1 MFGMVE
7 MNIYDVQM
15 GLAVHVKAPNGK
27 YIVIDLGAGEEDNY
41 STLKKRIFDKVG
53 CMVITHP
60 HLDHISDIKNLKYAD
75 PGTLYCVRSISA
87 DVIMA
92 RATPETKHIFQQYVN
107 VCGEYVPPVSVG
119 HPDDPEVPSN
129 YGGLKMAFFC
139 DDTCDIS
146 NFNNF
151 SIITVFE
158 FEGIKVVVCGDNEV
172 ESLEKLM
179 RQSEFREA
187 ISKAYVLVAPHHGR
201 KSSYYKDF
209 MACVNPYLT
218 IISDG
223 KYWDSSA
230 VKEYSDA
237 SRGWTVYDGC
247 GNKKERYCLTTRQ
260 DGNIKILFGSNS
272 LDGRF
277 LMVEHGK

>member
-7 MNIYDVQM
+7 MSIYDVQM

-27 YIVIDLGAGEEDNY
+27 YIVIDLGAGEGDNY

-75 PGTLYCVRSISA
+75 PGTLYCVRSIST

-119 HPDDPEVPSN
+119 HPDDPEVSSN

-158 FEGIKVVVCGDNEV
+158 FGGIKAVVCGDNEL

-179 RQSEFREA
+179 GQHEFREA
-187 ISKAYVLVAPHHGR
+187 ISGAYVLVAPHHGR
-201 KSSYYKDF
+201 KSSYYKEF
-209 MACVNPYLT
+209 VECVNPYLT

-223 KYWDSSA
+223 KYTDSSA
-230 VKEYSDA
+230 VKEYSEA
-237 SRGWTVYDGC
+237 SQGWAVYDNGYQE
-247 GNKKERYCLTTRQ
+247 ERKCLTTRR
-260 DGNIKILFGSNS
+260 DGNIRVVFGCNT
-272 LDGRF
+272 DRKF
-277 LMVEHGK
+277 LQVERRK